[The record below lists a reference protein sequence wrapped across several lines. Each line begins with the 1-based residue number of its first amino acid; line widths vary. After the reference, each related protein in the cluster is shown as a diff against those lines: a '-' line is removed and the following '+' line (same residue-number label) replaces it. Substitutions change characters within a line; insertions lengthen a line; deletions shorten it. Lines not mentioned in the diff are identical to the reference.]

1 MRVKNGVVR
10 GGFLVAG
17 LFASGFSL
25 VSPRVALGMVGL
37 LVATQVVEAVGAVV
51 RWQRSRGRA
60 AGFRASPSTDLRA
73 QAHGGRVVL
82 RGTVSY
88 ARASNEAMSLEF
100 IQEGSEEENSGNW
113 SHRWT
118 ERSRKLTVAPF
129 YLETAAGRVRVEP
142 EAGRARLADSLE
154 GKILVPTKE
163 ERREL
168 GGRAKGPLR
177 KRVATLVPGE
187 SVWVVGVLRTG
198 VDPEASAAESLEAV
212 DYRQNSAPSAL
223 VVRGDPT
230 LLVSS
235 IPLADHFEGRAR
247 RHGRDALT
255 YALFALAALVLL
267 ASFGDRVVGV
277 TERGRV
283 TKVTAVTD
291 DGAVTGHHLDVATSR
306 GPVSGEIDAD
316 DPRRMASEVDVRFGR
331 YSHNVGAGAVLG
343 TAEFAFLMNGWL
355 VFGAISAM
363 LATRGR
369 RLPWFHSEKSLLV
382 EGGGGKLPRGGRDSG
397 DA

>member
-1 MRVKNGVVR
+1 
-10 GGFLVAG
+10 
-17 LFASGFSL
+17 
-25 VSPRVALGMVGL
+25 MVGL
-37 LVATQVVEAVGAVV
+37 LVATQVVEAVGAVF
-51 RWQRSRGRA
+51 RWQRSRARA
-60 AGFRASPSTDLRA
+60 AGFRASPSVDLRA
-73 QAHGGRVVL
+73 QASKSRVVL
-82 RGTVSY
+82 HGTVSY
-88 ARASNEAMSLEF
+88 ARAAKQAMSLKF
-100 IQEGSEEENSGNW
+100 IQEGTEEENSGNW

-129 YLETAAGRVRVEP
+129 YLETDVGRVRVEP
-142 EAGRARLADSLE
+142 EAGHARLADSFE

-187 SVWVVGVLRTG
+187 AVWVVGVLSAG
-198 VDPEASAAESLEAV
+198 VDPEASAAESLHAV

-235 IPLADHFEGRAR
+235 ISLEEHFEGRAR

-255 YALFALAALVLL
+255 YALFTLLALVLW

-291 DGAVTGHHLDVATSR
+291 DGTVTGHRLEVATSR
-306 GPVSGEIDAD
+306 GPVAGQIDAD
-316 DPRRMASEVDVRFGR
+316 VRIGR
-331 YSHNVGAGAVLG
+331 FSHNLGANAVFG
-343 TAEFAFLMNGWL
+343 TIEFAFLMNAWILLGG
-355 VFGAISAM
+355 FSM
-363 LATRGR
+363 LLAVRGR

-382 EGGGGKLPRGGRDSG
+382 ESGSGKLPRGARDSG
-397 DA
+397 DDAFVSARRAGSENA